1 MGDTKDLQEAIE
13 ARMVALGFTQ
23 TEDVFD
29 FDAVPGSVVDQA
41 FRIETEPIANPYFS
55 FNIANTK
62 ERISIWVC
70 YKTHRKRRTVQK
82 TAKDDRETIEVDLIN
97 HASISGLSTDPL
109 LTMDAEATQEKFLE
123 HWLISKLAFTADI
136 IRDIS

>member
-1 MGDTKDLQEAIE
+1 MGDIKDIQEAIE

-29 FDAVPGSVVDQA
+29 FEAVPGSIANQA
-41 FRIETEPIANPYFS
+41 FRVETEPIANPYYS

-62 ERISIWVC
+62 ERISIWIC
-70 YKTHRKRRTVQK
+70 YKTYRKRRTVQK
-82 TAKDDRETIEVDLIN
+82 TAQDDRETIEVDLIN

-109 LTMDAEATQEKFLE
+109 LTMDAEATQEKLLE
-123 HWLISKLAFTADI
+123 HWLVSKLAFTADI